1 MWQHR
6 DLCEQFL
13 IHLQIHTPI
22 KGCLVLHLAS
32 ATTCKKLAE
41 VSGSDMLI
49 GSSYAARESQWHQ
62 IFAGPLGEMLNME
75 TLTVT
80 FLFPLYIP
88 KHIQHTHIL
97 KPEL

>member
-1 MWQHR
+1 
-6 DLCEQFL
+6 
-13 IHLQIHTPI
+13 
-22 KGCLVLHLAS
+22 
-32 ATTCKKLAE
+32 
-41 VSGSDMLI
+41 MLI